1 MSSLVSLD
9 QDSKQQTQEKINKW
23 IKEQEAMAVYVKHDD
38 LSPCNVEKQMGQKLW
53 PHEFD
58 LRLKKLNPSLFSE
71 VNTFNRNK
79 RMLYIMENGK
89 KRGVCPFENTVMPE
103 HSIVA
108 VKEERY
114 PDPNLPRDNEGN
126 PLYDRT
132 EANKDPDNY
141 GWITQLIPW
150 HEAFRGW
157 RTVLIKL
164 VKEGIATPTQIETIF
179 GSSDTTGWAYAM
191 GKRDTKLTPW

>member
-1 MSSLVSLD
+1 MLSAASLD
-9 QDSKQQTQEKINKW
+9 QNSKEEIKYKTDEWIKQQ
-23 IKEQEAMAVYVKHDD
+23 EALAIYVKHDE
-38 LSPCNVEKQMGQKLW
+38 LSPCNVEKQMGQKMW
-53 PHEFD
+53 PHEFESK
-58 LRLKKLNPSLFSE
+58 LKKLNPSLFSE
-71 VNTFNRNK
+71 VNTFNKNK
-79 RMLYIMENGK
+79 RMLYIMENGVK
-89 KRGVCPFENTVMPE
+89 KGICPFENTIMPE

-114 PDPNLPRDNEGN
+114 PDPNLYRDNEGN
-126 PLYDRT
+126 PIYDRT

-141 GWITQLIPW
+141 GWITHLIPW

-164 VKEGIATPTQIETIF
+164 VKEGIASPSQIEQVF

-191 GKRDTKLTPW
+191 GKRENKLTPW